1 MNNDGLNKII
11 SKDNIK
17 RLIKDVKEIINEPLT
32 SDGIFYQHDEE
43 DMLKGYALIIGNV
56 DTPYFGGFY
65 LFELDFPKDYPFSP
79 PKITYKTN
87 GENIRFN
94 PNLYT
99 NGKVCI
105 SILNTWHGDPWSSC
119 QTIKSILLTLCTVL
133 NSTPLLNEPGVRKE
147 QKDEIEKY
155 NSIIYYSNIS
165 IAICDMLDKSIQLPK
180 FHQYFYLFMKETF
193 LKNYEG
199 ILKEL
204 KEKSQEIVTVKV
216 NYYNLNVIIDFSA
229 LIIKLNAC
237 NLNILK
243 SIV

>member
-17 RLIKDVKEIINEPLT
+17 RLIKDVKEIRNEPLT
-32 SDGIFYQHDEE
+32 LDGIFYQHDEE
-43 DMLKGYALIIGNV
+43 DMLKGYALIIGPIN
-56 DTPYFGGFY
+56 TPYFGGFY
-65 LFELDFPKDYPFSP
+65 LFEFDFPKDYPFSP

-99 NGKVCI
+99 SGKVCI

-119 QTIKSILLTLCTVL
+119 QTIKSILLILCTVL
-133 NSTPLLNEPGVRKE
+133 NSMPLLNEPGVN
-147 QKDEIEKY
+147 KDQTDAIEKY
-155 NSIIYYSNIS
+155 NQIIYYSNIS
-165 IAICDMLDKSIQLPK
+165 IAICDMLEKSTLLPK
-180 FHQYFYLFMKETF
+180 FHQYFYVFMKEYF

-204 KEKSQEIVTVKV
+204 KEKSQEIVTIKL
-216 NYYNLNVIIDFSA
+216 NYYNLKVIIDFSA
-229 LIIKLNAC
+229 LIIKLINC
-237 NLNILK
+237 NSKILDL
-243 SIV
+243 